1 MLAHQFPRRTAV
13 GLAVA
18 ACAACAGC
26 TRYGPENPAPA
37 GAVEETAG
45 QVLGV
50 AKDVPVGGGAV
61 FRDAKIV
68 VTQPVAGQFTGFSAV
83 CTHQGC
89 VVAEVKDGTIN
100 CDCHGSKFGL
110 DGTVKTG
117 PATLPLPPKAVTVNA
132 KGELTVGAAE
142 ETTTAPPTEPAPEET
157 TTEAPVEPPP
167 PPAGLAATGDIPVG
181 GGAVFEAEGVVI
193 TQPTP
198 GEFRAFSAVCT
209 HQGCVVADV
218 TGGTINC
225 NCHGSKFALDG
236 SVATGPATKP
246 LPTRAVKVSGDQISL
261 A

>member
-1 MLAHQFPRRTAV
+1 MAQQFPRRTAV
-13 GLAVA
+13 GFAVA

-26 TRYGPENPAPA
+26 TRYGPENPAPVDAVAQQA
-37 GAVEETAG
+37 GD
-45 QVLGV
+45 VLGV
-50 AKDVPVGGGAV
+50 AKDVPVGGGVV
-61 FRDAKIV
+61 FRAAKIV
-68 VTQPVAGQFTGFSAV
+68 VTQPVAGQFAAFSAV

-110 DGTVKTG
+110 DGAVKTG
-117 PATLPLPPKAVTVNA
+117 PATQPLPPKQVSVNA
-132 KGELTVGAAE
+132 KGELTTGGAE
-142 ETTTAPPTEPAPEET
+142 ETTTAPTTEPPTEPTTEPPT
-157 TTEAPVEPPP
+157 TTDAP

-181 GGAVFEAEGVVI
+181 GGSVFAAEGVVI

-209 HQGCVVADV
+209 HQGCVVAEV

-225 NCHGSKFALDG
+225 DCHGSKFALDG
-236 SVATGPATKP
+236 SVANGPATKP
-246 LPTRAVKVSGDQISL
+246 LPARAVRVSGDQISL